1 MATQPSRKP
10 KARKPTQ
17 GRWQAHPNDAIKLA
31 ALRWFALMTETQMIQ
46 AYATDTS
53 VYETLCRIMRNTIK
67 ELEEVRKSLG
77 DPDGD
82 CPEGYV
88 RCGRECAPMCDV
100 ID

>member
-1 MATQPSRKP
+1 MAIQPP
-10 KARKPTQ
+10 RKPTRHKWQ
-17 GRWQAHPNDAIKLA
+17 GEPNDAIKLA
-31 ALRWFALMTETQMIQ
+31 ALRWYALMAETSMIQ
-46 AYATDTS
+46 IYATNPS
-53 VYETLCRIMRNTIK
+53 YYKTLCGIMRDTIK
-67 ELEEVRKSLG
+67 ALEKVTEKPLG